1 MAAGF
6 ACGLNL
12 EPRAFPT
19 RPAGRTGSA
28 GRTQAPGISAMIGLG
43 RSRSDRSALP
53 PIPFGAVNRAG
64 CAGYV
69 AGLQRHHLLPRVLIG
84 QPCFARLI
92 EALGASA
99 AFEDFRRNGMLLP
112 ATEGAA
118 VRMGLPLHRGPHSA
132 YSDMVRERLGGI
144 EADWVVASNRAPDEA
159 GNAALRALAALQADL
174 RRSLLDPRRIVRL
187 NRSDPLG
194 VGVDFTR
201 IDTMAETLW
210 AETLRAETFGVETFE
225 AETLGAETLGA
236 ETLGGSAFQRP
247 NGAVSVESSAI
258 AA

>member
-1 MAAGF
+1 M
-6 ACGLNL
+6 
-12 EPRAFPT
+12 PT
-19 RPAGRTGSA
+19 
-28 GRTQAPGISAMIGLG
+28 MIGQG

-92 EALGASA
+92 EALGASS

-132 YSDMVRERLGGI
+132 YSSMVRERLGGI
-144 EADWVVASNRAPDEA
+144 EEGWAVARNGDADEA
-159 GNAALRALAALQADL
+159 GIAALRALAALQADL
-174 RRSLLDPRRIVRL
+174 RRNLLDPSRTVRL
-187 NRSDPLG
+187 NRYDPLG
-194 VGVDFTR
+194 SGTDFTR
-201 IDTMAETLW
+201 IDAMAETLW
-210 AETLRAETFGVETFE
+210 GATQRA
-225 AETLGAETLGA
+225 
-236 ETLGGSAFQRP
+236 
-247 NGAVSVESSAI
+247 NGAVLTDSAAI